1 MPQPGFAFFAPL
13 RLGVRL
19 CNPVMTENEIAK
31 EIVDAAFR
39 IHTTLGP
46 GLLES
51 VYDAVLAHELGRRGL
66 RIARQQ
72 PIPVIYDNV
81 RIDIGFRAD
90 LIVEDKVIVE
100 IKSVE
105 KIAAVHKKQL
115 LSYLRLADKRLGL
128 LINFNVAMI
137 KDGITR
143 VVNRLEE

>member
-1 MPQPGFAFFAPL
+1 M

-81 RIDIGFRAD
+81 RIDIGFRP
-90 LIVEDKVIVE
+90 ISSWRTK
-100 IKSVE
+100 
-105 KIAAVHKKQL
+105 
-115 LSYLRLADKRLGL
+115 
-128 LINFNVAMI
+128 
-137 KDGITR
+137 
-143 VVNRLEE
+143 